1 MVGVGAAVTV
11 NVTDTVCGVL
21 VAPVALIVIE
31 AL

>member
-1 MVGVGAAVTV
+1 VGVGAAVTV
-11 NVTDTVCGVL
+11 SVTEIACGVF